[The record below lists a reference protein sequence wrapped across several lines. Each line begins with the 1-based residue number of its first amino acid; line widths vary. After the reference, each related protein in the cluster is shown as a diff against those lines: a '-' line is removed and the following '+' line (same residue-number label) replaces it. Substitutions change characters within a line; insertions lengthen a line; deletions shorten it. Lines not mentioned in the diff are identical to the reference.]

1 MKKKEEKKMNN
12 IVDAD
17 TLSRYLIHKYNQIV
31 PKIFLEL
38 MNNTVEFKGNK
49 KLSDDQINIID
60 ELRIKVSKDFAN
72 HIDKIK
78 KLEMEEK
85 SKFKKTLMIYDN
97 LKRRDDLNDV
107 EKLIEFKKYIDDIL
121 NNKKEKE

>member
-1 MKKKEEKKMNN
+1 MNN
-12 IVDAD
+12 IVDGD
-17 TLSRYLIHKYNQIV
+17 TLSRYLIQKYNKIV

-38 MNNTVEFKGNK
+38 MNNTIEFEGNK

-72 HIDKIK
+72 HIEKIK

-107 EKLIEFKKYIDDIL
+107 EKLIEFKKHIDDIL